1 MSLMMKQQVFAVDD
15 NEVVTMETGND
26 GDEDDICLIFLLEIV
41 EDLVECIHG
50 CHIELH
56 HHYMEMCM
64 CDH

>member
-26 GDEDDICLIFLLEIV
+26 GDEDDICPIFLLEIV

-50 CHIELH
+50 SHIELH
-56 HHYMEMCM
+56 HPYMEMFK